1 MLEIVAD
8 RDVTPDAVV
17 TAHDI
22 GHRKKIGAFYTPLSV
37 SAALSNWGI
46 RSATDLVLEPCFGG
60 CTFLEAAVARLGE
73 LGNSAPERNLFG
85 CDIDP
90 LAFSYLKKRIKPTTI
105 AGHFFAQDFLAY
117 SPDQCSAGKVDLVIG
132 NPPYIRNSNFSTK
145 QRETVVK
152 AMTAAGVNI
161 HGRANLWAY
170 FVVHAL
176 RFLKDDGRLALV
188 LPGSFLYADYS
199 AAVREFVY
207 SKFERVTALTL
218 AERLFLKEGTEE
230 TTVVLLAEGFG
241 KLALD
246 DKVTVRC
253 VESID
258 ELTKLLG
265 NWAVQITEMEVAYP
279 GHGLVPVDVG
289 DLYNVLASHPG
300 MCTLGEVASM
310 RIGLVTGDS
319 PYFIKS
325 RSEWKRL
332 NIDKRHLKYIM
343 PRSQF
348 VPGITIAPDDCQRH
362 IDGDVRCL
370 ALWTPTAPRNENL
383 LQYLDSYPGEKREN
397 NSTYKRRPIWHQFR
411 DAHEMPDAFF
421 VFMADQGPRIIL
433 NCAQA
438 NSTNS
443 MYRVSFYEGVTL
455 PQKKLIAI
463 SMHTTF
469 TQLAAEIIGQPR
481 GSGALKLEPSSAL
494 KLSLFLPQDRSALAI
509 NAVFK
514 RVNEKLKQGDAV
526 GARLAADAFLFD
538 EGKLAAALPV
548 LRAGLQTIRSRRI
561 R

>member
-8 RDVTPDAVV
+8 LDVTPDAAV
-17 TAHDI
+17 TPHDI

-46 RSATDLVLEPCFGG
+46 RAATDLVLEPCFGG

-73 LGNSAPERNLFG
+73 LGNKVPERNLFG

-90 LAFSYLKKRIKPTTI
+90 LAFSYLKKHIKPTI
-105 AGHFFAQDFLAY
+105 PSGHFFAQDFLAY

-145 QRETVVK
+145 QRETVLT
-152 AMTAAGVNI
+152 AMAAAGVNI

-199 AAVREFVY
+199 AVVREFVH
-207 SKFERVTALTL
+207 SKFARVTALTL
-218 AERLFLKEGTEE
+218 AERLFLNEGTEE

-241 KLALD
+241 KRALD
-246 DKVTVRC
+246 DKITVRC
-253 VESID
+253 VDSTN
-258 ELTKLLG
+258 ELTTLLR
-265 NWAVQITEMEVAYP
+265 NWPSQIKGKNIAYP
-279 GHGLVPVDVG
+279 GHGLVPVEVG
-289 DLYNVLASHPG
+289 HLCDELASRPG
-300 MCTLGEVASM
+300 MRTLGEVASM

-325 RSEWKRL
+325 RSEWGAL

-348 VPGITIAPDDCQRH
+348 VPGIIIDPDDCKRH
-362 IDGDVRCL
+362 IDDDVRCL
-370 ALWTPTAPRNENL
+370 ALWTPAAPRNESL
-383 LQYLDSYPGEKREN
+383 LQYLNSYPSEKRET
-397 NSTYKRRPIWHQFR
+397 NSTYKRRPIWHQFS
-411 DAHEMPDAFF
+411 DAHETPDAFF

-433 NCAQA
+433 NCAEA

-443 MYRVSFYEGVTL
+443 MYRVSFLKDVTL
-455 PQKKLIAI
+455 PQKELIAL
-463 SMHTTF
+463 SMYTTF
-469 TQLAAEIIGQPR
+469 TQLAAEIIGHPR
-481 GSGALKLEPSSAL
+481 GSGALKLEPSNAL
-494 KLSLFLPQDRSALAI
+494 KLPLFLPKDRSESEI
-509 NAVFK
+509 NAAFK
-514 RVNEKLKQGDAV
+514 QVNEKLQQGDAA
-526 GARLAADAFLFD
+526 GARLAADVFLFNK
-538 EGKLAAALPV
+538 GKLAAALPV
-548 LRAGLQTIRSRRI
+548 LKSGLQAVRSRRI